1 MARLRVHRDGELL
14 VEHRLS
20 VGRNTVGRADH
31 NDLAL
36 PGDTIS
42 RVHCL
47 ITGGPEGW
55 LVLDRSRHGLR
66 VDGQAVVGRAALRSG
81 ARIGVGPFELEFS
94 EEGGAVEATAAPSPE
109 RGHEQLQSDGPGQIS
124 VERAFL
130 RIKTGPMAGEAFALQ
145 RARVGV
151 GGPGSAL
158 VVAKEGLA
166 AQHSFLRVSRGRVM
180 VEPGAGPALIGGE
193 RVRDITPILPGEELR
208 LGGLLAT
215 VELRREG
222 ATALVGRFGAL
233 RGQSPPMQRLMGAL
247 RRMAGH
253 HYTVLVVGESG
264 TGKELIARALHDHS
278 PRAGGPYVPLN
289 CGAVSPQLFES
300 VLFGHEKGAFTG
312 ADARR
317 DGAFHH
323 AAGGTLFLDEVG
335 ELPEETQAKLLRALE
350 TGEVRRVGSGEV
362 SWPDVRIVAA
372 TNRDLPRMVREG
384 RFREDLYFRLAVL
397 SVEVPP
403 LRERMDDLPLL
414 VSTLCEGI
422 HPSLQVSPAGID
434 LLLSHRWPG
443 NVRELRNVLTRAW
456 VMGGSPIEPEHLALQ
471 GPSRAPPPPASVRYA
486 APMPPMPPMPPMAPM
501 PPMPPEGLLARDEPE
516 RATLQALL
524 DRHGDNR
531 SAVARELGVPRT
543 SLNYR
548 LRRAGLA

>member
-1 MARLRVHRDGELL
+1 MARLRVHRGGELL

-20 VGRNTVGRADH
+20 SGRNTIGRADH

-36 PGDTIS
+36 PGDSIS

-47 ITGGPEGW
+47 ITGGAEGW
-55 LVLDRSRHGLR
+55 VVHDRSRHGLL
-66 VDGQAVVGRAALRSG
+66 VDGVSVVGKAPLSEG
-81 ARIGVGPFELEFS
+81 ARLGIGPFELEFS
-94 EEGGAVEATAAPSPE
+94 EDPGALTATAAPSPE
-109 RGHEQLQSDGPGQIS
+109 RHHEQLQAEGPGEIS
-124 VERAFL
+124 VERAYL
-130 RIKTGPMAGEAFALQ
+130 RLKTGPMAGEAFALQ

-151 GGPGSAL
+151 GGPGSSL
-158 VVAKEGLA
+158 VVAKEGLL
-166 AQHSFLRVSRGRVM
+166 AQHAFLRVSRGRVM
-180 VEPGAGPALIGGE
+180 VEPGAGPAYIGGE
-193 RVRDITPILPGEELR
+193 RVRDITPVLPGEELR
-208 LGGLLAT
+208 IGGLVCG
-215 VELRREG
+215 VELKREG
-222 ATALVGRFGAL
+222 ASPLLGRFGEL
-233 RGQSPPMQRLMGAL
+233 RGQSPPMQRLMGSL

-264 TGKELIARALHDHS
+264 TGKELIARGLHDHS
-278 PRAGGPYVPLN
+278 PRAGRPYVPLN
-289 CGAVSPQLFES
+289 CGAISPQLFES

-323 AAGGTLFLDEVG
+323 ADGGTLFLDEVG

-350 TGEVRRVGSGEV
+350 TGEVRRVGSGDV

-403 LRERMDDLPLL
+403 LRARMDDLPLL
-414 VSTLCEGI
+414 VNTLCEGI
-422 HPSLQVSPAGID
+422 HPSLRVSAAALD
-434 LLLSHRWPG
+434 ALLAHRWPG

-456 VMGGSPIEPEHLALQ
+456 VMGGSPIEVESLSLSVGSAAGAGGRVATL
-471 GPSRAPPPPASVRYA
+471 APPPPLGITPSPDDVTHERDALID
-486 APMPPMPPMPPMAPM
+486 
-501 PPMPPEGLLARDEPE
+501 LLR
-516 RATLQALL
+516 
-524 DRHGDNR
+524 RHGDNR
-531 SAVARELGVPRT
+531 SAVARELGVART

-548 LRRAGLA
+548 LRRVGLV

>member
-20 VGRNTVGRADH
+20 PGRNTVGRADH

-42 RVHCL
+42 RVHCV
-47 ITGGPEGW
+47 IVGGPEGW
-55 LVLDRSRHGLR
+55 QALDRSRHGLR
-66 VDGQAVVGRAALRSG
+66 LDGAPVVDRAALRPG
-81 ARIGVGPFELEFS
+81 ARLGVGPFELELC
-94 EEGGAVEATAAPSPE
+94 EGGGAVEATAAPSPE
-109 RGHEQLQSDGPGQIS
+109 RGHELLQPEGPGQVS
-124 VERAFL
+124 VDRAYL
-130 RIKTGPMAGEAFALQ
+130 RVKNGPMAGEAFALT
-145 RARVGV
+145 RPRVGV
-151 GGPGSAL
+151 GGPGSGL

-166 AQHSFLRVSRGRVM
+166 AQHSFFRVSRGRVM
-180 VEPGAGPALIGGE
+180 VEPGAGPAYVAGE

-208 LGGLLAT
+208 LGGLLAS

-222 ATALVGRFGAL
+222 ATPLVGRFGAL

-247 RRMAGH
+247 RRMSGH

-264 TGKELIARALHDHS
+264 TGKELIARGLHDHS
-278 PRAGGPYVPLN
+278 PRAGRPYVPLN
-289 CGAVSPQLFES
+289 CGAISPQLFES

-312 ADARR
+312 ADSRR

-323 AAGGTLFLDEVG
+323 AEGGTLFLDEVG

-403 LRERMDDLPLL
+403 LRDRMDDLPLL
-414 VSTLCEGI
+414 VSALCEGI
-422 HPSLQVSPAGID
+422 HPSLRVSPSGME
-434 LLLSHRWPG
+434 LLSSHRWPG

-456 VMGGSPIEPEHLALQ
+456 VMGGSPIEAEHLALQ
-471 GPSRAPPPPASVRYA
+471 PAARPEAGASPARPPPAPARP
-486 APMPPMPPMPPMAPM
+486 APPLMPPMPA
-501 PPMPPEGLLARDEPE
+501 EGLLAHEEPE
-516 RATLQALL
+516 REALRSL
-524 DRHGDNR
+524 LERHGENR
-531 SAVARELGVPRT
+531 SALARELGVPRT
-543 SLNYR
+543 SLHYR